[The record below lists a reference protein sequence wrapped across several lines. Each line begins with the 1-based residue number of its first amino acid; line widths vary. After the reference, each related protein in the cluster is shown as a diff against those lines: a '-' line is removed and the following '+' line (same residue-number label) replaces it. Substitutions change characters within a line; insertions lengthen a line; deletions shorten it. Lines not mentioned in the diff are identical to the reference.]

1 MFWLRH
7 ILLALVV
14 LIVGGA
20 VIWLQQRNESAP
32 KPEESQV
39 RKPDQGLTEFYEEY
53 RLSSKTPHQE
63 EVSDFVM
70 ELNDKEVPLGR
81 RLESMESRS
90 KPVSGRWVGEHK
102 YRSFKAGST
111 LREVIT
117 QYAQREGMQVIWE
130 LDQDFV
136 VKNHFQMDDTIV
148 GSLHTL
154 AKAIDG
160 NFEGEVR
167 SFFCPKQRS
176 LVITDKPVEYLF
188 KYCTETSS

>member
-7 ILLALVV
+7 VILAVVV

-20 VIWLQQRNESAP
+20 VIWLQQQNESAP
-32 KPEESQV
+32 KPDDSKV

-53 RLSSKTPHQE
+53 RLSSKTPHEE

-70 ELNDKEVPLGR
+70 ELNDRDIPLGS
-81 RLESMESRS
+81 RLESMESRA

-102 YRSFKAGST
+102 FRTFKAGAT

-117 QYAQREGMQVIWE
+117 QYAQTEGMQVIWE

-154 AKAIDG
+154 AKAIDS
-160 NFEGEVR
+160 NFEGSVR

-176 LVITDKPVEYLF
+176 LVITDKPVDYLF